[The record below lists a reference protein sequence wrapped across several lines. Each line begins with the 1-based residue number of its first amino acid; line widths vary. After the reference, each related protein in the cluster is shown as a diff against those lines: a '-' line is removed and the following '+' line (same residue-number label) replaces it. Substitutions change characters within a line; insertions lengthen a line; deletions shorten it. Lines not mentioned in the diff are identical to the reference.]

1 MRSGLSSCVVVAEEG
16 VDGEG
21 GVELVGGELEKVG
34 GVVEGLCRSFLRR
47 GVKADRSCV
56 VQ

>member
-21 GVELVGGELEKVG
+21 GVELVGGEMEKVSA
-34 GVVEGLCRSFLRR
+34 VEGMC
-47 GVKADRSCV
+47 CCW
-56 VQ
+56 